1 MTLVGSPVFASGV
14 KATFTTSSI
23 YLAGHVWIPRHFGG
37 IQARLGLRSH
47 CDADCKTKQSV
58 ATLPKVNAKPPA
70 WSLYLYLYRH
80 RDGTGVP

>member
-47 CDADCKTKQSV
+47 CDADCTS
-58 ATLPKVNAKPPA
+58 LPLGHYICTFTAI
-70 WSLYLYLYRH
+70 
-80 RDGTGVP
+80 GTGQVSQEHG